1 MPNENKLI
9 VRSNI
14 IVLVIVAV
22 IGMMLFFVNDPYGLK
37 LILLLACIIW
47 AKPFAFLNRTGID
60 RIVFLLWVYDI
71 ILCFTS
77 INTFASVRVVRNST
91 TLYFAYLLLRQVM
104 EYPKSVRLLKQSICI
119 VMGVALLL
127 SLLSFF
133 IFRRSV
139 LDAGFEDTYSF
150 RFLFLPLGHNTN
162 EWTTVLLGF
171 AGLSLVL
178 HRSGN
183 TGVRWLTYVLLTLS
197 WVATWLSFSR
207 GAFMASGIL
216 ILLLL
221 GVLQPIK
228 EKLKLLVVVLL
239 SVGTVSLFCSKEVMT
254 TLSMNKTAS
263 QRQSTQGRMNATCSA
278 LNVFPLH
285 LWFGAGTGNYTLA
298 MDKELNQDTTQ
309 AYTTF
314 APNWVV
320 QMLIEKGVIGLGLS
334 VWLLACIVVQL
345 WKARRNKVCVIAG
358 CALWALALKEM
369 TLSTLLSAPIS
380 VLLACVLLVY
390 IQQRDELSLRW
401 EDASGKNR
409 INYAA
414 MVVCCLCSAAIECF
428 IIRHLVNTEQN
439 EKAVFCLQKGEYE
452 EAGRL
457 LEGAGKT
464 VPGLINE
471 GIMYMN
477 RFKDT
482 SREEY
487 LQQAGELLSEA
498 QRKQP
503 EDVHIG
509 YLLAELDLLGGK
521 DKQVLAALQELAGCY
536 PRNVLYRYKLYR
548 LLYSQGQQVE
558 AKEHLKEAVLLSPRI
573 LGMEDVRM
581 LEKTDSCF
589 YHSFVGELLLHHPQD
604 TDMPSD
610 FARYGFITY
619 FLGRTD
625 EAEYW
630 LSQAVAEMPN
640 LSIPWCLLG
649 KIRRERGENE
659 EAERYF
665 RKYKLLT
672 LGAFSGS
679 KGLTDKALKLT
690 FLQEK
695 DLFQSYGMKFR
706 EWYGCPLITLQ

>member
-47 AKPFAFLNRTGID
+47 AKPFTFLNRTGID

-71 ILCFTS
+71 ILCFIS

-171 AGLSLVL
+171 AGLSLVF

-197 WVATWLSFSR
+197 WGATWLSFSR

-358 CALWALALKEM
+358 CVLWTLALKEM

-380 VLLACVLLVY
+380 VLLACVLLV
-390 IQQRDELSLRW
+390 
-401 EDASGKNR
+401 
-409 INYAA
+409 
-414 MVVCCLCSAAIECF
+414 
-428 IIRHLVNTEQN
+428 
-439 EKAVFCLQKGEYE
+439 
-452 EAGRL
+452 
-457 LEGAGKT
+457 
-464 VPGLINE
+464 
-471 GIMYMN
+471 
-477 RFKDT
+477 
-482 SREEY
+482 
-487 LQQAGELLSEA
+487 
-498 QRKQP
+498 
-503 EDVHIG
+503 
-509 YLLAELDLLGGK
+509 
-521 DKQVLAALQELAGCY
+521 
-536 PRNVLYRYKLYR
+536 
-548 LLYSQGQQVE
+548 
-558 AKEHLKEAVLLSPRI
+558 
-573 LGMEDVRM
+573 
-581 LEKTDSCF
+581 
-589 YHSFVGELLLHHPQD
+589 
-604 TDMPSD
+604 
-610 FARYGFITY
+610 
-619 FLGRTD
+619 
-625 EAEYW
+625 
-630 LSQAVAEMPN
+630 
-640 LSIPWCLLG
+640 
-649 KIRRERGENE
+649 
-659 EAERYF
+659 
-665 RKYKLLT
+665 
-672 LGAFSGS
+672 
-679 KGLTDKALKLT
+679 
-690 FLQEK
+690 
-695 DLFQSYGMKFR
+695 
-706 EWYGCPLITLQ
+706 